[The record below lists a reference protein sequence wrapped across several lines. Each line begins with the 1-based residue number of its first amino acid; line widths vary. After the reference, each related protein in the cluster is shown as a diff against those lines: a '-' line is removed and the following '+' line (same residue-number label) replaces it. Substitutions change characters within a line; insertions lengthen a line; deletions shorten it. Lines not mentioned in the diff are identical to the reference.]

1 MSCQCC
7 RLCLMR
13 SLGLAVTSH
22 ACWLVPS
29 PGLTLIHIVV
39 DSPTSFSRYIE
50 ERAAVR
56 SRSSRLPVSPELPHE
71 VEYLPCGRPS
81 LGAHEKRVLADEEY
95 TRVSGMP

>member
-1 MSCQCC
+1 MTSP
-7 RLCLMR
+7 
-13 SLGLAVTSH
+13 GL
-22 ACWLVPS
+22 
-29 PGLTLIHIVV
+29 GLTLIRVVV
-39 DSPTSFSRYIE
+39 DSSLPPPSFSRYIE